1 MRFLLTIVPLSAAL
15 IIAACSPSSPEAASG
30 APAAATSSAA
40 VSAPSDGTPAPG
52 KTAPANAALGSPEW
66 YAWVDRTL
74 AVSDDGHGPRP
85 ETPAWNQAV
94 NTKLGQEAPQA
105 APGSAEWQQAV
116 DALLRTRV
124 ATH

>member
-1 MRFLLTIVPLSAAL
+1 MRFLLTVVPLTAAF
-15 IIAACSPSSPEAASG
+15 IIAACTHSEPSAPPSEPATASTAAS
-30 APAAATSSAA
+30 
-40 VSAPSDGTPAPG
+40 PAPG
-52 KTAPANAALGSPEW
+52 KTAPANPTLGSPEW
-66 YAWVDRTL
+66 FAWVDKTL

-85 ETPAWNQAV
+85 GTDEWNQAV
-94 NTKLGQEAPQA
+94 NRKLGQEAPQT

>member
-30 APAAATSSAA
+30 APAAATSSAEA
-40 VSAPSDGTPAPG
+40 SAPSDGTPAPG